1 MKKMLTNIFRRHH
14 ACRITNF
21 KQILFTLGLFFSL
34 LNFAD
39 AQVTGKVFQD
49 FNANGMIG
57 SADFGLAGVTVK
69 AFNASGIQVGT
80 TQYTDANGNYSI
92 AVTAGTQVRI
102 EFSGF
107 PSGFYSGPYGTA
119 SGTAVQFTTGGTS
132 GVNLGV
138 NDPDNYCQE
147 NPKVYTP
154 VWTNGNPLGGGNA
167 GTTCALFQYNYNDN
181 GATANPTGTGP
192 NATCASTNDKV
203 GALYG

>member
-1 MKKMLTNIFRRHH
+1 
-14 ACRITNF
+14 
-21 KQILFTLGLFFSL
+21 
-34 LNFAD
+34 
-39 AQVTGKVFQD
+39 
-49 FNANGMIG
+49 MIG
-57 SADFGLAGVTVK
+57 TADFGLAGVTVK

-138 NDPDNYCQE
+138 NDPDNYCQD

-167 GTTCALFQYNYNDN
+167 GETCGLFSTTIMIMELQII
-181 GATANPTGTGP
+181 
-192 NATCASTNDKV
+192 
-203 GALYG
+203 L